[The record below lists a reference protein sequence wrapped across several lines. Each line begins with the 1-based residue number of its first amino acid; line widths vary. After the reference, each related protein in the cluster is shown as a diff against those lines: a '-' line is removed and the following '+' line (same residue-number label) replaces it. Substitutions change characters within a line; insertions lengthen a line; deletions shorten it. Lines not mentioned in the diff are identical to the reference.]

1 MPLTPRFEESSKA
14 AVVSSN
20 SNHNVISVN
29 KSRVHHDIHISSDL
43 GKLLCVECSPA
54 SPFSPS
60 SPTAR
65 CLLPLS
71 IDAIPFHPARRLSIF
86 EMSVDAVPFQPSRCL
101 SSEPCV
107 VPMRRLS
114 PETVPPIFP
123 RRQSHETVPTSRCQ
137 PSEPC
142 VVPPRRQSPE
152 TVPHTSRI
160 QSNETFDTQHTHQ
173 HPYPRD
179 ELDDLI
185 ESAAAKF
192 MGATSWSEFI
202 KPLRMNDVASDVS
215 SLNHPA
221 AHLLHHFGTVG
232 VPALMHNENWEQGRI
247 DAALAR
253 GPHKSAKDAIPFL
266 REEFVGM
273 IHKGHWILL
282 PADLIR
288 KDPRLRLSPIGV
300 VPQRGRRPRM
310 ISDYTYFGVNG
321 ETIAM
326 APPEAMQF
334 GRTLQ
339 RLLYNIHRANPAFGP
354 VHMSKID
361 ISDGFYRIWVNPTD
375 APRLAVLFPS
385 RPGEPKLIAVPMT
398 LPMGWKESP
407 PAFSANTETVTDLA
421 NNDLKTIGAA
431 AFRDRP
437 HRLDVLSESKV
448 VEPIPAIAPTPITS
462 ITPVPKPF
470 TTDRKKRPVQYWDVY
485 VDDFCGLSQGNK
497 WKRRAVKRAL
507 LHALDKVFRPLEA
520 SDGPHRQ
527 EPASLKK
534 LLKGDAT
541 WDTRKVI
548 LGWLIDTVRGTI
560 ELPPHRIERLH
571 EILDGISPNQKVIA
585 VKEWHKVLGELRS
598 MSIAIPGA
606 RGLFSVLQEAFR
618 HVEKDR
624 PRLRLTKQ
632 VHDFLADFKWLAND
646 ISSRPTRIAELIP
659 DTPAT
664 LGAVDAAGE
673 GMGGVH
679 FVPTEG
685 RIVPILWRRK
695 FPTIIQQQLV
705 SWSNPTGTLTNSD
718 FELTGNIAH
727 MDVLAQFADV
737 RERTIHNSSDN
748 VASVY
753 WLRKGSTTTTGA
765 AAYLLRLQSLHQR
778 QHRYVPRHDYIPGW
792 ANEMADICSR
802 AWHLSNDQ
810 LLSHFDKK
818 FPQNEPWQLCSL
830 RDPMYSAL
838 TSALFKKRSDPA
850 LLKNTP
856 TKKMPIGDCGILSV
870 CKKTS
875 IPSSKPL
882 MILSQFSK
890 SSASDIVTAGSLPAA
905 GPSDLAQYLT
915 PFVPSARCTPGW
927 GPKTR
932 DWTAREKSTTV

>member
-1 MPLTPRFEESSKA
+1 M
-14 AVVSSN
+14 
-20 SNHNVISVN
+20 
-29 KSRVHHDIHISSDL
+29 
-43 GKLLCVECSPA
+43 
-54 SPFSPS
+54 
-60 SPTAR
+60 
-65 CLLPLS
+65 
-71 IDAIPFHPARRLSIF
+71 
-86 EMSVDAVPFQPSRCL
+86 
-101 SSEPCV
+101 
-107 VPMRRLS
+107 
-114 PETVPPIFP
+114 
-123 RRQSHETVPTSRCQ
+123 
-137 PSEPC
+137 
-142 VVPPRRQSPE
+142 RRQSPE
-152 TVPHTSRI
+152 TVPTTNPSQSPETVPTKNPSQSPETVPTTSRS
-160 QSNETFDTQHTHQ
+160 QSNETIDKPFSHQ

-179 ELDDLI
+179 ELDELI

-192 MGATSWSEFI
+192 MGASSWSDFI
-202 KPLRMNDVASDVS
+202 KPLRMNDVASDVG

-221 AHLLHHFGTVG
+221 AHLLHHLGTVG
-232 VPALMHNENWEQGRI
+232 APALMHNKNWEQGRI

-253 GPHKSAKDAIPFL
+253 GPHKSAKDAVPFL

-282 PADLIR
+282 PAELIR
-288 KDPRLRLSPIGV
+288 TDPRLRLSPIGV

-407 PAFSANTETVTDLA
+407 PLFSAGTETVTDLA
-421 NNDLKTIGAA
+421 NTDLNTIGAA
-431 AFRDRP
+431 AFRNRP
-437 HRLDVLSESKV
+437 HRLDILSESKV
-448 VEPIPAIAPTPITS
+448 VEPIPPISESSKTV
-462 ITPVPKPF
+462 TPVPKRF
-470 TTDRKKRPVQYWDVY
+470 SNERKKRPVQYWDVY
-485 VDDFCGLSQGNK
+485 VDDFCGLAQGNK
-497 WKRRAVKRAL
+497 WKRRTVKRAL
-507 LHALDKVFRPLEA
+507 LHALDKVFRPLEK
-520 SDGPHRQ
+520 SDGLHRQ

-560 ELPPHRIERLH
+560 ELPPHRIARLH

-679 FVPTEG
+679 FIPSEG
-685 RIVPILWRRK
+685 RIIPILWRRK
-695 FPTIIQQQLV
+695 FPLNIQRQLV
-705 SWSNPTGTLTNSD
+705 SWTNPTGTLTNSD

-727 MDVLAQFADV
+727 MDILTQFADV

-778 QHRYVPRHDYIPGW
+778 QHRYIPRHDYIPGW

-802 AWHLSNDQ
+802 AWHLSNAQ
-810 LLSHFDKK
+810 LLSHFDTK
-818 FPQNEPWQLCSL
+818 FPQSEPWQLCSL
-830 RDPMYSAL
+830 RDPMFGAL
-838 TSALFKKRSDPA
+838 TSALSKNRSDPA
-850 LLKNTP
+850 LLRSTP
-856 TKKMPIGDCGILSV
+856 TKRMPIGQSGMSSV
-870 CKKTS
+870 CKKAS
-875 IPSSKPL
+875 ILSSKPL
-882 MILSQFSK
+882 MIRSPFSK
-890 SSASDIVTAGSLPAA
+890 SSANDIAMAGSLPAA
-905 GPSDLAQYLT
+905 GPSDLVQYLT
-915 PFVPSARCTPGW
+915 SFVPSARCTPGW

-932 DWTAREKSTTV
+932 DWTARAKSTTA